1 MEEFILNAKAR
12 TLVGRKTRQ
21 LRANGQVPAVVYGA
35 GTASTSITIDRNEF
49 IKIYRRAGES
59 TVLSLKIDEKSGLPV
74 LIQDYQKDPIMNTI
88 SHVDFRCIDMNKEIE
103 ATVDLVF
110 VNEAPAVKA
119 LGGTLVLSR
128 EYVNIRCLPTKLVR
142 NIQVDLSKLVTFTDS
157 IRVENL
163 DVPEGI
169 IIDDEP
175 RLSIVSVVPPR
186 SEAEM
191 ASLEN
196 VVQADVAA
204 VEVAGK
210 KPEAED
216 APATDGVK
224 KPAASAP
231 HGK

>member
-21 LRANGQVPAVVYGA
+21 LRADGQVPAVVYGA
-35 GTASTSITIDRNEF
+35 GTASTPISIDRNEF

-59 TVLSLKIDEKSGLPV
+59 TVLSLKIDEKTGLPV

-142 NIQVDLSKLVTFTDS
+142 NIQVDLSKLVTFDDS
-157 IRVENL
+157 IRIENL

-169 IIDDEP
+169 VVNDEP
-175 RLSIVSVVPPR
+175 RLSIVSVTPPR
-186 SEAEM
+186 SEEEM
-191 ASLEN
+191 ASLEGA
-196 VVQADVAA
+196 VQGDVAA
-204 VEVAGK
+204 VEVATK
-210 KPEAED
+210 KPDAEEV
-216 APATDGVK
+216 PAVEGAK
-224 KPAASAP
+224 KPTAPAP

>member
-12 TLVGRKTRQ
+12 TLVGRKNRE
-21 LRANGQVPAVVYGA
+21 LRDDGQVPAVVYGA
-35 GTASTSITIDRNEF
+35 GTAPTSISIDRNEF

-59 TVLSLKIDEKSGLPV
+59 TVLSLKINEKTGLPV
-74 LIQDYQKDPIMNTI
+74 LIQEFQKDPIKNTI

-103 ATVDLVF
+103 ATVDIVF

-119 LGGTLVLSR
+119 LGGTLVVSR

-142 NIQVDLSKLVTFTDS
+142 NIQVDLSTLVTFEDS

-163 DVPEGI
+163 VVPEGI
-169 IIDDEP
+169 VIEDEP
-175 RLSIVSVVPPR
+175 RLSIVSVTPPR

-191 ASLEN
+191 ASLDAAVEG
-196 VVQADVAA
+196 DVSA
-204 VEVAGK
+204 VEVAAK
-210 KPEAED
+210 KAEEGETPEAGADD
-216 APATDGVK
+216 AK
-224 KPAASAP
+224 KPAAP